1 MDIYRF
7 RDDCVKMLYRNVKK
21 QAFQLMFQIKE
32 KQDNLSEYLLKVI
45 CECNRN

>member
-7 RDDCVKMLYRNVKK
+7 QRGLRENIIQECEK

>member
-7 RDDCVKMLYRNVKK
+7 REDCGKILYGNVKK

>member
-7 RDDCVKMLYRNVKK
+7 REDCGKILYRNVKK
-21 QAFQLMFQIKE
+21 QHSVEVSDQE

>member
-7 RDDCVKMLYRNVKK
+7 REGFGKILYRNVKK

-45 CECNRN
+45 Y